1 MKARER
7 CRGFGRALLAA
18 LAMGGSMIHASSASA
33 ASPAAPVASGTTA
46 SVRYLV
52 GDVGRAV
59 AFYTGR
65 LGFRL
70 DQQAGGAFAAVS
82 RGGLQLVLSG
92 PGSPG
97 ARPLPDGRR
106 QDAGGSNRIILYV
119 SDLDA
124 VIRDLQASGTR
135 FRNGVEAGP
144 GGKQVQVEDPDGNP
158 VELHELPGA
167 R

>member
-1 MKARER
+1 MRTR
-7 CRGFGRALLAA
+7 TRSTHFGRALLAA
-18 LAMGGSMIHASSASA
+18 LAMGGVMIHASSASA
-33 ASPAAPVASGTTA
+33 APSAASPPRGAAA
-46 SVRYLV
+46 SVRYQV
-52 GDVGRAV
+52 TDVDRAV

-106 QDAGGSNRIILYV
+106 QEPGGSNRIILYV
-119 SDLDA
+119 
-124 VIRDLQASGTR
+124 RDLESLMRDLRASGTR
-135 FRNGVEAGP
+135 FRNDIESGP
-144 GGKQVQVEDPDGNP
+144 GGK
-158 VELHELPGA
+158 
-167 R
+167 